1 MRVLL
6 FMSIF
11 WIIYGI
17 SGLLGFQHIHS
28 KYKGYS
34 WTKEYIRCQG
44 ATWLMLGVP
53 LLVFERIIAYF
64 FADTHISFGVII
76 VIYLILAMPSLV
88 FTIIYE
94 KKYNA
99 LLKWE
104 ANNKDNK

>member
-1 MRVLL
+1 MQVLL

-17 SGLLGFQHIHS
+17 AGILGFQHIHP

-44 ATWLMLGVP
+44 VTWLMLGVP
-53 LLVFERIIAYF
+53 LLAFERIIAYF

-76 VIYLILAMPSLV
+76 VIYLVLATPSLI
-88 FTIIYE
+88 FTVIYE

-99 LLKWE
+99 LLKK
-104 ANNKDNK
+104 NDS